1 MPIKKS
7 NLISEESV
15 IANTMNQ
22 YFTSLTKQLNL
33 KKSPQLKN
41 FKDIINYYRS
51 SRPEVF
57 CKTGVLKYFTKHKRK
72 HLCQSLFFNKVADF
86 RDSGTG
92 VFL

>member
-22 YFTSLTKQLNL
+22 YFISLTRQLNL

-41 FKDIINYYRS
+41 FKDINYYRS

-57 CKTGVLKYFTKHKRK
+57 CKTGIL
-72 HLCQSLFFNKVADF
+72 SKVADF